1 MSKVKVI
8 SGKGKISFYKD
19 VDKAKMEKK
28 YPDVEFEKM
37 NKLIFT
43 TKYKGNKE
51 YDLRIKVGNTEIHCS
66 FKEWTEPWKYGT
78 KLALKPHF
86 KDLKK
91 KAQISISGGIQH
103 KLFQFF
109 RYEWGYY
116 VNMGNT
122 NKGTGKTKKK
132 TGKTKKKKRKSKKK
146 KKTSRK

>member
-1 MSKVKVI
+1 MGKVKVI
-8 SGKGKISFYKD
+8 SGKGKISFYKEE
-19 VDKAKMEKK
+19 DKDTMENK
-28 YPDVEFEKM
+28 YPNVEFEKM

-51 YDLRIKVGNTEIHCS
+51 YDLRIKVGNTEIPCS
-66 FKEWTEPWKYGT
+66 YKQFAWPWKSGS
-78 KLALKPHF
+78 KLYLEPHF

-91 KAQISISGGIQH
+91 KSKISISGGIQH

-116 VNMGNT
+116 TNMGNT

-132 TGKTKKKKRKSKKK
+132 TRKSKKK
-146 KKTSRK
+146 KKTSRKYS

>member
-1 MSKVKVI
+1 MGIMSKVKVI

-37 NKLIFT
+37 NKLKFT
-43 TKYKGNKE
+43 TNYKGNKE
-51 YDLRIKVGNTEIHCS
+51 YDLKIKVGDTEIDCS
-66 FKEWTEPWKYGT
+66 YKQFAWPWKSGS
-78 KLALKPHF
+78 KLSLEPHF

-91 KAQISISGGIQH
+91 KSQISISGGIQH

-116 VNMGNT
+116 MNMDNT
-122 NKGTGKTKKK
+122 NKGTDKTKK
-132 TGKTKKKKRKSKKK
+132 
-146 KKTSRK
+146 

>member
-8 SGKGKISFYKD
+8 FGKGKLSFFKEA
-19 VDKAKMEKK
+19 DKAKMEKK

-37 NKLIFT
+37 NKLKFT

-51 YDLRIKVGNTEIHCS
+51 YDLKIEVGDTEIDCS
-66 FKEWTEPWKYGT
+66 YKQFAWPWKSGS
-78 KLALKPHF
+78 KLYLEPHF

-91 KAQISISGGIQH
+91 KSKISISGGIQH

-122 NKGTGKTKKK
+122 NKEIVKTKKK
-132 TGKTKKKKRKSKKK
+132 TGKKKKRKSKKK

>member
-8 SGKGKISFYKD
+8 SGKGKISFFKEA
-19 VDKAKMEKK
+19 DKAKMEKK

-37 NKLIFT
+37 NKLKFT

-51 YDLRIKVGNTEIHCS
+51 YDLKIKVGDTEISCS
-66 FKEWTEPWKYGT
+66 YKQFAWPWKSGS
-78 KLALKPHF
+78 KLYLEPHF

-91 KAQISISGGIQH
+91 KSQISISGGIQH

-116 VNMGNT
+116 MNMGNT

-132 TGKTKKKKRKSKKK
+132 TGKSKKKRKHLENQILY
-146 KKTSRK
+146 R